1 MEILKQKIHEWL
13 IFHYTSPKRF
23 DFHMVMGK
31 TWEKVMKEDSKIPV
45 VNIEIVLPINFFGT
59 TITLFDNNHFQ
70 ASNIGITFQA
80 IFDEPHNKNV
90 DEKGLVN
97 KFGWC
102 KGTIKGDYFF
112 SDSLFDLISTKPVE
126 FKYEEMPEWVDKE
139 NYFDIG
145 DWIDYFM
152 RYKFT
157 LSLSMVKWFNISVKT
172 AQNWIEERIVQKT
185 FIEKKND
192 FFRRYKHVNIAEKM
206 FP

>member
-1 MEILKQKIHEWL
+1 MEILKQKIQEWL
-13 IFHYTSPKRF
+13 IFHYSSSKRF
-23 DFHMVMGK
+23 DFNRVMGK
-31 TWEKVMKEDSKIPV
+31 TWEKVMKKQSKIPIV
-45 VNIEIVLPINFFGT
+45 DIEIVLPLNFFGT
-59 TITLFDNNHFQ
+59 SITLYDNSHFQ
-70 ASNIGITFQA
+70 ACNIGITFQA
-80 IFDEPHNKNV
+80 TFEEPDNKNA

-139 NYFDIG
+139 NHFDIG
-145 DWIDYFM
+145 DWLDYFL

-157 LSLSMVKWFNISVKT
+157 LSLSIVKWFNTSVKT